1 MICFD
6 CKSFSFANFF
16 HIALKAQSMFT
27 FKLLVAKF
35 LFYVETKNNTS
46 SLVVMVLLVVVFWK
60 KLSFHCKVIFCYD
73 IASFVTAFSF
83 IFSTRNTIN
92 VQWHHMIIG
101 KSFVYN
107 VKYSMLGVF
116 WMYYPSWLTECFDE
130 EVNWSFT

>member
-1 MICFD
+1 MIAKVFRLLT
-6 CKSFSFANFF
+6 FF

-35 LFYVETKNNTS
+35 LFYVVTKNNTS

-83 IFSTRNTIN
+83 TFSTRNTIN
-92 VQWHHMIIG
+92 VKRHQMIIA
-101 KSFVYN
+101 KYFVYN
-107 VKYSMLGVF
+107 VKFYMLAV
-116 WMYYPSWLTECFDE
+116 S
-130 EVNWSFT
+130 